1 MDGPA
6 YKFRS
11 TKRPRVRIEIVF
23 CHHKINLTFLLHTYR
38 TPTWF
43 QINEAKYDTIWS
55 PEIVYSDIV
64 SSESIPPYGRN
75 KLTENFWAQLK
86 NGTAIMTYYEYQK
99 VTIACDFGFQTFPFD
114 SHECHLD
121 FGFHQSTFGSG
132 IRINPIK
139 VLNNDTSANLL
150 TEEKHISN
158 RHLPYTFS
166 ILKTKKEFPK
176 YNYEFYAPYAG
187 IVLQIKRESLD
198 LLIGTFYVP
207 TAIFSA
213 LSMVSFFIN
222 PDLVSACIQ

>member
-1 MDGPA
+1 M
-6 YKFRS
+6 S
-11 TKRPRVRIEIVF
+11 
-23 CHHKINLTFLLHTYR
+23 HKINLTFLQHTYR

-139 VLNNDTSANLL
+139 LLNNDTSANLL

-176 YNYEFYAPYAG
+176 YNYEFSAPYAG

-198 LLIGTFYVP
+198 SLIGTFYVP

-222 PDLVSACIQ
+222 PDLVSECIQ